1 MVSGSMS
8 PNQREILS
16 ARSTITGK
24 QEYLTST
31 NGALNANVQGGSGG
45 EVTIID
51 GAGTG
56 NQAAVMSGSNN
67 ALAIALTNSSGDRVN
82 PATEDTL
89 SNINSTLATIDGK
102 TPSIGQST
110 MSGSAP
116 VAIASDQSNIPVA
129 NNYLSV
135 PFSTTTPAMVATT
148 DAGNYRWVSVQINTQ
163 GTSSVITFQSSNDN
177 TNWNSM
183 ALQSSAAIGGTG
195 STQTAPTA
203 ASITY
208 HGPLAGRYFRL
219 NVSGISAGTTAGTV
233 TFSTLPSAMQSINT
247 FSAQNGTWTVGS
259 NSATGSAVPANAF
272 YLGAR
277 NSAGNLAGVQLASD
291 AINTTGNQFIGSSL
305 IAQLDD
311 SSPTVITENNFG
323 NVRMNAVRA
332 LYHENGPYLLGRAT
346 GDTQIKSSAG
356 FIHSISIA
364 PLTAA
369 PTAGLL
375 TVYDNTVEGGTVVY
389 SEWVFATTPGH
400 TVVLDVPMGTGIY
413 VGFDGTL
420 ANVQATVSYR

>member
-1 MVSGSMS
+1 
-8 PNQREILS
+8 
-16 ARSTITGK
+16 
-24 QEYLTST
+24 
-31 NGALNANVQGGSGG
+31 
-45 EVTIID
+45 
-51 GAGTG
+51 
-56 NQAAVMSGSNN
+56 MSGSNN